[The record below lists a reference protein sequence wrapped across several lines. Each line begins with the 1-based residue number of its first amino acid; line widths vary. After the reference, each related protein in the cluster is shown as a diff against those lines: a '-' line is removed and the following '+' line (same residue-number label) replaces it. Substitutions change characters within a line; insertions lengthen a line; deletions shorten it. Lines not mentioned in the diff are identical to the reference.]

1 MDYFKFQI
9 GKRCKQNET
18 VHGIYTGKKLGTF
31 TFVKYNRQFFIKYL
45 IVQFR
50 PKNISK

>member
-18 VHGIYTGKKLGTF
+18 VHGICTGKKLGTF
-31 TFVKYNRQFFIKYL
+31 TFVKYNIRFFIKHL
-45 IVQFR
+45 IVQFI
-50 PKNISK
+50 PENISK